1 LRPSL
6 ELPRVFESSEPRLIY
21 GFVTLVK
28 VFKAVDEAFLCAW
41 RADQPGARDYS
52 DESTPGSMTTQ
63 LLNYSQDG
71 PGALSM
77 AEVDETQRLDILVTR
92 EWLRALVWR
101 LRLRHGARLRSRSGN
116 ENQSLFHQDADA
128 HHPFQ
133 ISRNVL
139 GTISASHRVS
149 LEAHGIGMVR
159 KAP

>member
-6 ELPRVFESSEPRLIY
+6 ELPRVFESSEPKLIY

-28 VFKAVDEAFLCAW
+28 VFRAVDEAFLSAW
-41 RADQPGARDYS
+41 GADQPDARDYS
-52 DESTPGSMTTQ
+52 DESAPASMTTQ
-63 LLNYSQDG
+63 LLNYSEDG

-92 EWLRALVWR
+92 EWLRTLVWR
-101 LRLRHGARLRSRSGN
+101 LRLQHGARLRSRSGS
-116 ENQSLFHQDADA
+116 ENQPLFQQDADA

-133 ISRNVL
+133 ISRHVL
-139 GTISASHRVS
+139 EIISTSQRLS